1 MENKNLKL
9 LQDKSIE
16 FFNKWGVEAL
26 HIYYTGILE
35 SILKGVG
42 ANWNPPVKWENL
54 PEKTKSDSLTEEYL
68 FIKYIVEQRKDEYDT
83 YRDSYEDIDVFLAD
97 PVLKMLIDYKAKYF
111 ADEIFAE
118 LGLEIVERRKD
129 GGIIVKKIEDNEFIN

>member
-1 MENKNLKL
+1 M
-9 LQDKSIE
+9 
-16 FFNKWGVEAL
+16 EAL

-35 SILKGVG
+35 SILKDVG

-111 ADEIFAE
+111 AE
-118 LGLEIVERRKD
+118 LGLEIVEIRKD
-129 GGIIVKKIEDNEFIN
+129 GGVLVKKIEDNEFIN

>member
-1 MENKNLKL
+1 MENKNLEL

-35 SILKGVG
+35 SLLKEVG
-42 ANWNPPVKWENL
+42 ASWNPPIKWENL
-54 PEKTKSDSLTEEYL
+54 PEKSKSDSLTEEYL
-68 FIKYIVEQRKDEYDT
+68 FIKYIVEKRKDNYDT
-83 YRDSYEDIDVFLAD
+83 YRDSYKDIDVFLAD

-111 ADEIFAE
+111 ADEIFC
-118 LGLEIVERRKD
+118 
-129 GGIIVKKIEDNEFIN
+129 

>member
-16 FFNKWGVEAL
+16 FFNKYGVEAL
-26 HIYYTGILE
+26 HIYYTE
-35 SILKGVG
+35 ILKNIFKYGG
-42 ANWNPPVKWENL
+42 TSWNPPIKWENL
-54 PEKTKSDSLTEEYL
+54 PAKVKSDNLTEEYL
-68 FIKYIVEQRKDEYDT
+68 FIKYIVEQRKDNYDT

-97 PVLKMLIDYKAKYF
+97 PVLKMLIEYKAKYF
-111 ADEIFAE
+111 ADIIFAE

-129 GGIIVKKIEDNEFIN
+129 GGVIVKKIEDNEFIN

>member
-16 FFNKWGVEAL
+16 FFSKYEVEAL
-26 HIYYTGILE
+26 HIYYTEILE
-35 SILKGVG
+35 SFLKGLG
-42 ANWNPPVKWENL
+42 TDWNPPIKWEDL
-54 PEKTKSDSLTEEYL
+54 TERAKSDSLMEEYL
-68 FIKYIVEQRKDEYDT
+68 FIKFIVEKRKDNYDT
-83 YRDSYEDIDVFLAD
+83 YRDSYDDIDVFLAD

-111 ADEIFAE
+111 ADEVFAE

-129 GGIIVKKIEDNEFIN
+129 GGVIVKKIEDNEFIN

>member
-35 SILKGVG
+35 SLLKEVG
-42 ANWNPPVKWENL
+42 ASWNPPIKWENL
-54 PEKTKSDSLTEEYL
+54 PEKSKSDSLTEEYL
-68 FIKYIVEQRKDEYDT
+68 FIKYIVEHRKEKYDT
-83 YRDSYEDIDVFLAD
+83 YRDSYRDIDVFLAD
-97 PVLKMLIDYKAKYF
+97 PVLKMLIEYKAKYF
-111 ADEIFAE
+111 GDGIFAE

-129 GGIIVKKIEDNEFIN
+129 GVIVRKLEDVDFAQ